1 MNISAKPQPAILAID
16 QGTTSSR
23 TILYDLT
30 GNQICSA
37 QQEFAQIYP
46 KPGWVEHDP
55 EQIFQS
61 VIQTLQSAIAEAKE
75 KGFVPIACG
84 ITNQRETT
92 LVWDRKTGRA
102 IHNAIVW
109 QDRRTADVCT
119 ALKAKGAE
127 ALVTQKSGLLLDP
140 YFSATKIAWI
150 LDQVDGARARAAN
163 GELAFG
169 TVDSFLIWRL
179 TNGRV
184 HATDATNA
192 SRTALYDIGV
202 GKWSDDLL
210 ALFDVPAAILPEVK
224 DCVADYGQIDAEYCG
239 LSIPIWGVAGDQQ
252 AAGIGQACFNAGDLK
267 STFGT
272 GSFLLVNTG
281 TSLLRSKNRLL
292 GTIAYQLDGQT
303 TYALEGSI
311 LSAGSTVQWL
321 RDGLG
326 LIKDAAQCEPL
337 ARSVEDT
344 GGVYLVPAFTGL
356 GAPHWDAKARGAI
369 LGLTRGTTK
378 AHLVR
383 AALESVAYQTRDL
396 VDALAQDGVEVSTI
410 RVDGGMVRNDWVM
423 QFLADVLNVIV
434 ERPTS
439 IESTANGAAALAALG
454 AGVYGSL
461 DEFAQTRAVEQVF
474 TPKMGEAKRNE
485 LLAGWDQALG
495 RILNSK

>member
-1 MNISAKPQPAILAID
+1 MKSKPQPAILAID

-23 TILYDLT
+23 TILYDLA
-30 GNQICSA
+30 GKQICST

-46 KPGWVEHDP
+46 QPGWVEHDP
-55 EQIFQS
+55 EQIFES
-61 VIQTLQSAIAEAKE
+61 VLHTLRATIKE
-75 KGFVPIACG
+75 GQERGYSPMACG

-92 LVWDRKTGRA
+92 IVWDRKTGRA

-109 QDRRTADVCT
+109 QDRRTAERCA
-119 ALKAKGAE
+119 ALKAEGAE
-127 ALVTQKSGLLLDP
+127 ALVTQQSGLLLDP
-140 YFSATKIAWI
+140 YFSATKIAWV
-150 LDQVDGARARAAN
+150 LDQVEGARERAAN

-184 HATDATNA
+184 HATDPTNA
-192 SRTALYDIGV
+192 SRTALYDIGA
-202 GKWSDDLL
+202 GTWSDDLL
-210 ALFDVPAAILPEVK
+210 ALFGVPAAILPEVK
-224 DCVADYGQIDAEYCG
+224 DCVADYGQIDPEHCG
-239 LSIPIWGVAGDQQ
+239 LSIPILGVAGDQQ

-281 TSLLRSKNRLL
+281 AKLLRSKNRLL

-326 LIKDAAQCEPL
+326 LIEDAAECEPL

-344 GGVYLVPAFTGL
+344 GGVYLVPAFAGL
-356 GAPHWDAKARGAI
+356 GAPHWDAEARGAI
-369 LGLTRGTTK
+369 LGLTRGSSK

-383 AALESVAYQTRDL
+383 AALESVAYQSRDL
-396 VDALAQDGVEVSTI
+396 VEALAQDGVAVSTI

-423 QFLADVLNVIV
+423 QFLSDVLHIPV

-454 AGVYGSL
+454 AGIYRSL
-461 DEFAQTRAVEQVF
+461 DELAQIRAVEQVF
-474 TPKMGEAKRNE
+474 TPQMGATKRNE

-495 RILNSK
+495 RILNPE